1 MFNQFEG
8 RSIDDVIKGTVHTA
22 HSQEFVVC
30 FFYFVSCETSQNVNI
45 LQLPTYMK

>member
-22 HSQEFVVC
+22 HSQEFVAL
-30 FFYFVSCETSQNVNI
+30 FI
-45 LQLPTYMK
+45 LSHVRHLKM